1 MGGKEELGRDE
12 GRETMMR
19 IYYMEKIH
27 LIEIKQ
33 QKKRLIIGKPHP

>member
-19 IYYMEKIH
+19 IYCMEKVH
-27 LIEIKQ
+27 LIENKQ
-33 QKKRLIIGKPHP
+33 QKKQLIGKPHP